1 MNIGLRLSTHSNP
14 AIRQIGIRRLS
25 GALMTSY
32 AIGKGVTEISQFITN
47 TTDSQWDAYKRS
59 TAASWNK
66 ASNLLA
72 IKGWKNGESAAINFS
87 YFSPYDGL
95 FRPLEAAIANAEAQN
110 LNPQETEAYVL
121 NMMFGE
127 NGPVRTLLDPFISQP
142 IGYDRF
148 LDVTLKN
155 GKKTGGGSVYTDSD
169 YLSTKFYKSFM
180 YVLEGV
186 APGVITSGMKIEDA
200 IAGDLKAGG
209 RPALLMDEL
218 LALLAGTRIIRIDVK
233 KIYHRRTMNARLR
246 AVDET
251 ENFYSRKLSK

>member
-1 MNIGLRLSTHSNP
+1 MNCSPTYFEFNAISIPLLNVFSNVEE
-14 AIRQIGIRRLS
+14 
-25 GALMTSY
+25 Y
-32 AIGKGVTEISQFITN
+32 
-47 TTDSQWDAYKRS
+47 
-59 TAASWNK
+59 
-66 ASNLLA
+66 
-72 IKGWKNGESAAINFS
+72 
-87 YFSPYDGL
+87 
-95 FRPLEAAIANAEAQN
+95 
-110 LNPQETEAYVL
+110 
-121 NMMFGE
+121 MMFGE

-155 GKKTGGGSVYTDSD
+155 GKKTGGGSVYTESD
-169 YLSTKFYKSFM
+169 DLSTKFYKSFM

-233 KIYHRRTMNARLR
+233 KDLPRNNH
-246 AVDET
+246 
-251 ENFYSRKLSK
+251 